1 MPPHA
6 GGRPGRARA
15 TASSRAARTLR
26 RLRGPRPA
34 RAAAPGEGP
43 LALACPICFAP
54 MHDGRAGP
62 PAAGENLVCPSCRR
76 AFPAA
81 QTAAGAPYWDLT
93 LEAGFPVAA
102 ASSSA
107 AASSTASSTPR
118 ARKVQKNGY
127 RDNYGAGTTMFQ
139 TQLVSSIYERGWR
152 QSFASNGFPGPDA
165 EYAKCLDAVARR
177 CDAQGPLL
185 DLSCGSGLFTRRFCR
200 EFPSVAALDFSK
212 PMLEQTAS
220 YLAEEDIEPP
230 ILLRGDA
237 GRLPLPNDSLA
248 VVHAGAAIHCWPDPQ
263 AAVAEIS
270 RVLKPG
276 GVFFASTFLY
286 SASPL
291 GELLGNDDL
300 VQPLIEAER
309 QAFKA
314 GGSFMGGGSSNF
326 RWWEEKELRA
336 LTERCG
342 LEGFERELRTRRCIL
357 FSAVKIRTG
366 DSEAAEG
373 NGSVDLGNT
382 NTEPGEGGAVVVTPE
397 IEVP

>member
-1 MPPHA
+1 
-6 GGRPGRARA
+6 
-15 TASSRAARTLR
+15 
-26 RLRGPRPA
+26 
-34 RAAAPGEGP
+34 
-43 LALACPICFAP
+43 
-54 MHDGRAGP
+54 MHDGRSGP
-62 PAAGENLVCPSCRR
+62 PPAGKPLACPTCRR

-93 LEAGFPVAA
+93 LEAGFPAA
-102 ASSSA
+102 AADSSSSSSTTTSSSSA
-107 AASSTASSTPR
+107 PSAVPSTPP
-118 ARKVQKNGY
+118 AIKVRKNAY

-165 EYAKCLDAVARR
+165 EYAKCLGAVARR
-177 CDAQGPLL
+177 CDARGPLL

-248 VVHAGAAIHCWPDPQ
+248 VVHAGAALHCWPDPQ

-270 RVLKPG
+270 RVLMPG

-300 VQPLIEAER
+300 VRPLIEAER
-309 QAFKA
+309 QAFNA
-314 GGSFMGGGSSNF
+314 GGSFMGGGSSSF

-342 LEGFERELRTRRCIL
+342 LEGFERELRTRRCLL
-357 FSAVKIRTG
+357 FSAVKSKTS
-366 DSEAAEG
+366 DSEGADGA
-373 NGSVDLGNT
+373 GSADLGDANPA
-382 NTEPGEGGAVVVTPE
+382 PGQEAAAVVVTPE
-397 IEVP
+397 IEIP